1 MFTPGILGFVFC
13 CSSLRTLSA
22 LIFGCFGILFGI
34 RCSIGYRRFFDSEG
48 LTINTSR
55 VGRMSYTSVQ
65 AIRHGPAN
73 STFGNWIL
81 WRASVYTLRVTFPFA
96 KLQADLKVQ
105 CPYLKTSQSER
116 RKVTLLGLALL
127 LVMFDCIKNR
137 RR

>member
-1 MFTPGILGFVFC
+1 MFTPGILGFVFCC

-81 WRASVYTLRVTFPFA
+81 WRASVYALRVTFPFA
-96 KLQADLKVQ
+96 KLQDSDYKVQ
-105 CPYLKTSQSER
+105 KVNQKEGH
-116 RKVTLLGLALL
+116 VTLLGLARLNANE
-127 LVMFDCIKNR
+127 NR
-137 RR
+137 KF